1 MDGIY
6 EAGVY
11 LDGAVVALPLAGA
24 GALVVRDLITA
35 GSAFTLV
42 LAKSVGLELEILG

>member
-1 MDGIY
+1 MAGIY

-11 LDGAVVALPLAGA
+11 LDGAVVSLPLTGA

-35 GSAFTLV
+35 GSAFALV
-42 LAKSVGLELEILG
+42 FAKSVGLELEIIS